1 MLTIKN
7 IELAKINK
15 KTLIENFHCK
25 KKFKTIIYSGLII
38 ISNNFMKPKKI
49 IYIKKNWI
57 PPQCNTS

>member
-49 IYIKKNWI
+49 IYIKKN
-57 PPQCNTS
+57 